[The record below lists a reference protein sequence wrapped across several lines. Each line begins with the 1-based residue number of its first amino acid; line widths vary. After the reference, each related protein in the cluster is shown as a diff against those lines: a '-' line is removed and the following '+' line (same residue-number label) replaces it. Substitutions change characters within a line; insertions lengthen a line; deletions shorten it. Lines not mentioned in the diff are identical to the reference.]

1 MQSVSLFSHMQLLGL
16 MQPVIGVL
24 QAVYEAADERQLAL
38 QEQGEAMQVLLS
50 DACQQ
55 QRKPAIAFVG
65 ATVQPDLSTTATSMV
80 WPSSLPAFHCNS

>member
-1 MQSVSLFSHMQLLGL
+1 
-16 MQPVIGVL
+16 
-24 QAVYEAADERQLAL
+24 
-38 QEQGEAMQVLLS
+38 MQVLLS

-80 WPSSLPAFHCNS
+80 TLPALAHPLHTPCFQAPLPRLVYLSYLTAKLPRLLPCLPVFFSLSVVCLPACLSI